1 MPTYLNEQFYR
12 NVKKEIN
19 QYMNNYDYIKER
31 SIIIENQE
39 HKRIIEAEKKLWNIK
54 TIWSY
59 IMI

>member
-39 HKRIIEAEKKLWNIK
+39 HKRIIEAEK
-54 TIWSY
+54 SY
-59 IMI
+59 EILKQFGVIL

>member
-39 HKRIIEAEKKLWNIK
+39 HKRIIEAEKKL
-54 TIWSY
+54 
-59 IMI
+59 